1 MIYSMTGYAAGN
13 RDLGQAILN
22 IEIKSVNS
30 RYLDIAFRIGDDMR
44 QIEMKLRELISAA
57 IGRGKIDCRVY
68 LQAQSGSG
76 TVRDSV
82 PNPQRL
88 AQLAAQQVAVR
99 SALPEAPPL
108 AVADVLRWPGVLADQ
123 MLDPQLIDAECVALM
138 ASVIEE
144 LQASRAREG
153 DKLADALRSRVE
165 AMRVLVAQ
173 VGPMLPPLLAEYRD
187 RLAAR
192 LRESV
197 AALDEDR
204 IRQEVGVFAA
214 KSDVAEELT
223 RLATHLDEVARV
235 IAKGGSMGKRLDFLM
250 QELNREA
257 NTLSSKSISVDITKI
272 ALELKL
278 LIEQMREQVQNIE

>member
-13 RDLGQAILN
+13 CDLGQAILS

-44 QIEMKLRELISAA
+44 QLEMKLREQISAA
-57 IGRGKIDCRVY
+57 IRRGKIDCRVY
-68 LQAQSGSG
+68 LQAQSGA
-76 TVRDSV
+76 VRDST

-88 AQLAAQQVAVR
+88 AQLAAQQVVVR
-99 SALPEAPPL
+99 GVLPEAMPL
-108 AVADVLRWPGVLADQ
+108 SVADVLRWPGVLADQ
-123 MLDPQLIDAECVALM
+123 LLDPQLIDTECVALM
-138 ASVIEE
+138 ATLMGE

-153 DKLADALRSRVE
+153 AKLADTIVSRVNS
-165 AMRVLVAQ
+165 MRALVAE
-173 VGPMLPPLLAEYRD
+173 VAPRLPPLLAEYRD
-187 RLAAR
+187 RMAAR

-204 IRQEVGVFAA
+204 IRQEVGVFSA

-235 IAKGGSMGKRLDFLM
+235 IAKGGAMGKRLDFLM

-257 NTLSSKSISVDITKI
+257 NTLSSKSISADITKI

>member
-13 RDLGQAILN
+13 RDLGQAILS

-44 QIEMKLRELISAA
+44 QLEMKLREQISAA
-57 IGRGKIDCRVY
+57 IRRGKIDCRVY
-68 LQAQSGSG
+68 LQAQSGA
-76 TVRDSV
+76 VRDST

-88 AQLAAQQVAVR
+88 AQLAAQQVVVR
-99 SALPEAPPL
+99 GVLPEAMPL
-108 AVADVLRWPGVLADQ
+108 SVADVLRWPGVLADQ
-123 MLDPQLIDAECVALM
+123 LLDPQLIDTECVALM
-138 ASVIEE
+138 ATVMGE

-153 DKLADALRSRVE
+153 AKLADTIVSRVNSMC
-165 AMRVLVAQ
+165 ALVAE
-173 VGPMLPPLLAEYRD
+173 VAPRLPPLLEEYRD

-235 IAKGGSMGKRLDFLM
+235 IAKGGAMGKRLDFLM

-257 NTLSSKSISVDITKI
+257 NTLSSKSISADITKI